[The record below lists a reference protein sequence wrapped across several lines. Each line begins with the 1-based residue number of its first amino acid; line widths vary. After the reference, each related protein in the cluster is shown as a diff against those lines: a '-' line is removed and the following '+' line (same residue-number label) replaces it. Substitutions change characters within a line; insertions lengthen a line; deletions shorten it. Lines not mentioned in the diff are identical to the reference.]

1 MYGIRIRRKISAG
14 AVASLAVLGLL
25 AVASAPAAAGPGHSA
40 RPFLTGA
47 HARGQPVRTLELTP
61 QLAFPRA
68 VGSAKLDS
76 TLARVAGAGAWSS
89 DLATDCCK
97 QSLALRSAG
106 LATTDDGLV
115 RVVVESR
122 TPALAS
128 DSITA
133 LGGRVER
140 AFGDLVQAVLPP
152 SRLAELSERSTL
164 DLVRVPFA
172 RVDHALSGEEVAAT
186 LAAAWHEKGFTGKGV
201 KVAIIDGGFEGL
213 AERQAEGELPA
224 NVVTQDFCG
233 GGLTTAS
240 EHGTAVAEIVYEMA
254 PDAQLYLICIGTEVD
269 LAAAEAYAKSQG
281 VNVINH
287 SAGWEGPFR
296 NDGSGPI
303 AAIVA
308 DARANGIL
316 WVNSAGNEGMTHWS
330 GFYRPDGNLH
340 AWDPNG
346 DVGNTF
352 VWPDGS
358 VICGFLRWDEWPA
371 GVSDFDL
378 GLFLSGQN
386 LFLASSEEEQGE
398 GEPPYE
404 ALCVEQQTGFD
415 LTVFWAIRGYS
426 VSTSPQLDL
435 VSWSPP
441 LEYQV
446 AAGSIA
452 APASSPAA
460 LAVGAL
466 CWQSRQLEPY
476 SSQGPTI
483 DGRMKP
489 DIVGHDSVSGMTY
502 GPFSYC
508 PSAFAGTSA
517 SSPEVAGAAALVK
530 QAYPAFGPDQ
540 VKQYLMENARD
551 LGAPGLDSVH
561 GSGELQLP
569 TPPDV
574 AAPTAAALAST
585 GRKGKALKLLST
597 VSDDSGEVSVI
608 ELVKLGSKTVATIKG
623 KGFVSASSP
632 RTIAVVWKVPAN
644 AKGPYRHCVRAIDR
658 AGNSSPL
665 SCAQVVVK

>member
-1 MYGIRIRRKISAG
+1 MYGIRRKISAG
-14 AVASLAVLGLL
+14 AVASMAILGLL
-25 AVASAPAAAGPGHSA
+25 TVVSAPAAAGPGSLA

-47 HARGQPVRTLELTP
+47 HARGQPARALELAP
-61 QLAFPRA
+61 GLAFSR
-68 VGSAKLDS
+68 SRESSKLDS
-76 TLARVAGAGAWSS
+76 ALARIARAGTARKALIRSS
-89 DLATDCCK
+89 NLAT
-97 QSLALRSAG
+97 A
-106 LATTDDGLV
+106 DDGKV

-122 TPALAS
+122 TPVLAAA
-128 DSITA
+128 SIVA

-140 AFGDLVQAVLPP
+140 TFGNLVQAAVAP
-152 SRLAELSERSTL
+152 SRLSELSKRSAV
-164 DLVRVPFA
+164 DLVRAPYAHF
-172 RVDHALSGEEVAAT
+172 DHALAGEEVAAT
-186 LAAAWHEKGFTGKGV
+186 LAAAWHEEGFTGKGV

-213 AERQAEGELPA
+213 DERQAEGELPA
-224 NVVTQDFCG
+224 NVVTQDFCAG
-233 GGLTTAS
+233 HLATAT

-254 PDAQLYLICIGTEVD
+254 PDAQLYLVCIDTEVD

-281 VNVINH
+281 VQVINH
-287 SAGWEGPFR
+287 SVGWEGPFR

-303 AAIVA
+303 GAIVA

-316 WVNSAGNEGMTHWS
+316 WVNSAGNEGQTHWS
-330 GFYRPDGNLH
+330 GSYHSDGNLL
-340 AWDPNG
+340 AWDANG

-352 VWPDGS
+352 VWPNETG
-358 VICGFLRWDEWPA
+358 ICGFLKWDEWPA

-378 GLFLSGQN
+378 GLFLSGAN
-386 LFLASSEEEQGE
+386 VLIASSEEEQGG

-404 ALCVEQQTGFD
+404 EVCVWQETGAD
-415 LTVFWAIRGYS
+415 LEVFWAIRGYS

-466 CWQSRQLEPY
+466 CWHSRQLEPY

-483 DGRMKP
+483 DGRVKP

-502 GPFSYC
+502 GPFADC

-530 QAYPAFGPDQ
+530 QAYPAYGPDE
-540 VKQYLMENARD
+540 VKEYLMRNARD
-551 LGAPGLDSVH
+551 LGAPGLDSLH
-561 GSGELQLP
+561 GAGELQLP
-569 TPPDV
+569 KPPDV
-574 AAPTAAALAST
+574 VPPAATALVSK
-585 GRKGKALKLLST
+585 GRKGKELKLLST
-597 VSDDSGEVSVI
+597 VSDDAGQVSVI
-608 ELVKLGSKTVATIKG
+608 ELVKLGGRTIATIER

-632 RTIAVVWKVPAN
+632 RTIAVVWKAPAN
-644 AKGPYRHCVRAIDR
+644 ARGAYRHCVRAVDR

-665 SCAQVVVK
+665 SCAKVVLE